1 MWPIQTNTRHD
12 AHLRTSLKIKGSL
25 IRIRCYRYVDTT
37 RCGLLDRGRLQI
49 DLAYDPR
56 SPFAGLMCGKNV
68 PLNQPQ
74 HRHLAHPQLSCC
86 LVECELSAFCT
97 LATPVQGNAM
107 HRPETSNA
115 LLRPCMPLGA
125 AHAQTIEQRGDTEV
139 GHLSRQGSDELL
151 GTRIGLPAVLAG
163 LVLG

>member
-1 MWPIQTNTRHD
+1 MASAREVRVFLREIPPMHPCSARTRSNTRHD

-25 IRIRCYRYVDTT
+25 IRIRCSRYVDTT

-74 HRHLAHPQLSCC
+74 HRHLAHPPLSCC
-86 LVECELSAFCT
+86 LVACELRS
-97 LATPVQGNAM
+97 
-107 HRPETSNA
+107 E
-115 LLRPCMPLGA
+115 
-125 AHAQTIEQRGDTEV
+125 
-139 GHLSRQGSDELL
+139 
-151 GTRIGLPAVLAG
+151 
-163 LVLG
+163 